1 MTFLENQTG
10 FHQQQSTKSLRIT
23 TVYTVI
29 SDDLA
34 NSHKLCRE
42 VLWIILGR
50 ELPQQADLRHR

>member
-23 TVYTVI
+23 TVFSVI

-34 NSHKLCRE
+34 NS
-42 VLWIILGR
+42 
-50 ELPQQADLRHR
+50 PQMMSRSTLDNTWA